1 MFISGDATAKSPAML
16 SFLHATENGKK
27 ASDIEIVSIGATKER
42 PDKIP
47 EDIGVIEWAFRITS
61 LEGPVKQHTQDYLLN
76 WMLEE
81 NGSSLH
87 KFNLVIPMEQ
97 DDELSTLVTRSE
109 RLVELKNDF
118 INENRLHVAKMLKP
132 IL

>member
-1 MFISGDATAKSPAML
+1 
-16 SFLHATENGKK
+16 
-27 ASDIEIVSIGATKER
+27 
-42 PDKIP
+42 
-47 EDIGVIEWAFRITS
+47 
-61 LEGPVKQHTQDYLLN
+61 
-76 WMLEE
+76 MLEE

-97 DDELSTLVTRSE
+97 DDKLSTLVTRSE

-132 IL
+132 ILEDKFQGKYTCVPAKQ